1 MCAAIN
7 DSTVDV
13 SKKGA
18 ALAAA
23 AGDFAHLP
31 IFDRAIE
38 CSSRERIRAIQ
49 LEKLIAQVEWTYER
63 VPWYRQRMDE
73 MGVSPRDIRT
83 LEDVRKL
90 PFTDKS
96 VLRDTFPYGLF
107 AVPLDEVVELHASS
121 GTTGKPI
128 VVGYNKYDMGVW
140 SDCIARLSQMAGV
153 VPSDRVQ
160 MAFGYGMFTGGFG
173 LHYGL
178 QKLGCMMIPAGSG
191 NTERQIQ
198 MIQDYGTTVLVATPT
213 YALHICEVGE
223 KMGYD
228 WASST
233 LRVGLFGG
241 EPCPPGLKAEIES
254 RMHIVCTDNY
264 GLTEVMGP
272 GVSGECLA
280 NRDMQH
286 IAEDHFLWEV
296 VDPKTGEPVPEGEMG
311 ELVLTPLDKQAIPV
325 LRYRTHDLTRVVTEP
340 CACGRTHGAHAEGA
354 LAQRRHA
361 HHPRHQRLPEP
372 GGGRPVEHRGHHP
385 ALPHHRRGGRRPRP
399 HDGADRDQARDL
411 LGLVRGDGPLPR
423 VGRREAQERAAGRRA
438 RPARGAGRHRTHD
451 RQGQAR
457 RGSPQVAL
465 RLQARNGVRFAHERF
480 VARSRRQTRGG

>member
-1 MCAAIN
+1 MTATGTNEAEKI
-7 DSTVDV
+7 DV
-13 SKKGA
+13 SVKGA

-23 AGDFAHLP
+23 NAGKFDQLP
-31 IFDRAIE
+31 IYDRAIE

-63 VPWYRQRMDE
+63 VEWYRRKMDE
-73 MGVSPRDIRT
+73 MGVKPSDIRT

-96 VLRDTFPYGLF
+96 ALRDTFPYGLF

-128 VVGYNKYDMGVW
+128 VVGYNDHDMDVW

-153 VPSDRVQ
+153 LPFDRVQ

-223 KMGYD
+223 RMGYD
-228 WASST
+228 WATST

-241 EPCPPGLKAEIES
+241 EPCPPGLKQEIES

-296 VDPKTGEPVPEGEMG
+296 VDPETGEPVPEGEMG

-325 LRYRTHDLTRVVTEP
+325 LRYRTHDLTRVVTDK
-340 CACGRTHGAHAEGA
+340 CACGRTHARMQKVRSRSDDMLIIRGTNVFPSQVEDVLTSIEGVTPHYRIIVEEVDGLDRMTVQTEIKPETFSDSFEEMDRFRAFVAEKLKSVLLVGVRVQ
-354 LAQRRHA
+354 LI
-361 HHPRHQRLPEP
+361 EP
-372 GGGRPVEHRGHHP
+372 GGIERTTGKAKHVED
-385 ALPHHRRGGRRPRP
+385 RRK
-399 HDGADRDQARDL
+399 
-411 LGLVRGDGPLPR
+411 
-423 VGRREAQERAAGRRA
+423 
-438 RPARGAGRHRTHD
+438 
-451 RQGQAR
+451 
-457 RGSPQVAL
+457 
-465 RLQARNGVRFAHERF
+465 
-480 VARSRRQTRGG
+480 

>member
-1 MCAAIN
+1 MTATGIN
-7 DSTVDV
+7 EAEIIDV
-13 SKKGA
+13 SVKGA

-23 AGDFAHLP
+23 NAGKFDQLP
-31 IFDRAIE
+31 IYDRAIE

-63 VPWYRQRMDE
+63 VEWYRRKMDE
-73 MGVSPRDIRT
+73 MGVKPSDIRT

-96 VLRDTFPYGLF
+96 ALRDTFPYGLF

-128 VVGYNKYDMGVW
+128 VVGYNDHDMDVW

-153 VPSDRVQ
+153 LPSDRVQ

-223 KMGYD
+223 RMGYD
-228 WASST
+228 WATST

-241 EPCPPGLKAEIES
+241 EPCPPGLKQEIES

-296 VDPKTGEPVPEGEMG
+296 VDPETGEPVPEGEMG

-325 LRYRTHDLTRVVTEP
+325 LRYRTHDLTRVVTDK
-340 CACGRTHGAHAEGA
+340 CACGRTHARMQKVRSRSDDMLIIRGTNVFPSQVEDVLTGIEGVTPHYRIIVEEVDGLDRMTVQTEIKPETFSDSFEEMDRFRAFVAEKLKSVLLVGVRVQ
-354 LAQRRHA
+354 LI
-361 HHPRHQRLPEP
+361 EP
-372 GGGRPVEHRGHHP
+372 GGIERTTGKAKHVED
-385 ALPHHRRGGRRPRP
+385 RRK
-399 HDGADRDQARDL
+399 
-411 LGLVRGDGPLPR
+411 
-423 VGRREAQERAAGRRA
+423 
-438 RPARGAGRHRTHD
+438 
-451 RQGQAR
+451 
-457 RGSPQVAL
+457 
-465 RLQARNGVRFAHERF
+465 
-480 VARSRRQTRGG
+480 

>member
-1 MCAAIN
+1 MTT
-7 DSTVDV
+7 STTSPHLVDV
-13 SKKGA
+13 SVKGA

-23 AGDFAHLP
+23 QAGDFASLP
-31 IFDRAIE
+31 IYDRSIE
-38 CSSRERIRAIQ
+38 CSSRERIHAIQ

-63 VPWYRQRMDE
+63 VAWYRERMDE
-73 MGVSPRDIRT
+73 MGVAPSDIRT
-83 LEDVRKL
+83 LDDVRKL
-90 PFTDKS
+90 PFTDKTA
-96 VLRDTFPYGLF
+96 LRDTFPYGLF

-128 VVGYNKYDMGVW
+128 VVGYNDNDMDVW

-223 KMGYD
+223 RMGYD
-228 WASST
+228 WSTST

-241 EPCPPGLKAEIES
+241 EPCPPGLKAEIER

-280 NRDMQH
+280 CRDMQH

-296 VDPKTGEPVPEGEMG
+296 VDPKTGEPVPEGETG

-340 CACGRTHGAHAEGA
+340 CACGRTHARMQKVRSRSDDMLIIRGTNVFPSQVEDVLSTIEGITPHYRIIVESVDGLDRMTVQTEIKPEA
-354 LAQRRHA
+354 FSDSFEEMDRFRASVADKLKSVLLVGVRVQ
-361 HHPRHQRLPEP
+361 LIEP
-372 GGGRPVEHRGHHP
+372 GGIERVTGKAKHVED
-385 ALPHHRRGGRRPRP
+385 RRK
-399 HDGADRDQARDL
+399 
-411 LGLVRGDGPLPR
+411 
-423 VGRREAQERAAGRRA
+423 
-438 RPARGAGRHRTHD
+438 
-451 RQGQAR
+451 
-457 RGSPQVAL
+457 
-465 RLQARNGVRFAHERF
+465 
-480 VARSRRQTRGG
+480 

>member
-1 MCAAIN
+1 MTATGIN
-7 DSTVDV
+7 EAEKIDV
-13 SKKGA
+13 SVKGA

-23 AGDFAHLP
+23 NAGKFDQLP
-31 IFDRAIE
+31 IYDRAIE

-63 VPWYRQRMDE
+63 AEWYRRKMDE
-73 MGVSPRDIRT
+73 MGVKPSDIRT

-96 VLRDTFPYGLF
+96 ALRDTFPYGLF

-128 VVGYNKYDMGVW
+128 VVGYNDHDMDVW

-153 VPSDRVQ
+153 LPSDRVQ

-223 KMGYD
+223 RMGYD
-228 WASST
+228 WATST

-241 EPCPPGLKAEIES
+241 EPCPPGLKQEIES

-296 VDPKTGEPVPEGEMG
+296 VDPETGEPVPEGEMG

-325 LRYRTHDLTRVVTEP
+325 LRYRTHDLTRVVTDK
-340 CACGRTHGAHAEGA
+340 CACGRTHARMQKVRSRSDDMLIIRGTNVFPSQVEDVLTSIEGVTPHYRIIVEEVDGLDRMTVQTEIKPETFSDSFEEMDRFRALVAEKLKSVLLVGVRVQ
-354 LAQRRHA
+354 LI
-361 HHPRHQRLPEP
+361 EP
-372 GGGRPVEHRGHHP
+372 GGIERTTGKAKHVED
-385 ALPHHRRGGRRPRP
+385 RRK
-399 HDGADRDQARDL
+399 
-411 LGLVRGDGPLPR
+411 
-423 VGRREAQERAAGRRA
+423 
-438 RPARGAGRHRTHD
+438 
-451 RQGQAR
+451 
-457 RGSPQVAL
+457 
-465 RLQARNGVRFAHERF
+465 
-480 VARSRRQTRGG
+480 